1 MHLVIHFNPGATW
14 LFLCTLS
21 LSLPFNIL
29 TDMPV
34 ANNSTGHCH
43 DHIIWLLQMAST
55 AKKVNYAGVT
65 FQF

>member
-1 MHLVIHFNPGATW
+1 
-14 LFLCTLS
+14 
-21 LSLPFNIL
+21 
-29 TDMPV
+29 MPV